1 MGLLK
6 QQNLARNLKIERKK
20 EKKSDVWCDFQV
32 FQYNIDVKHKPKLV
46 IFGLI

>member
-6 QQNLARNLKIERKK
+6 QQNLGRNLKIEKK
-20 EKKSDVWCDFQV
+20 KNSDVWCDFQV

-46 IFGLI
+46 ILGLI